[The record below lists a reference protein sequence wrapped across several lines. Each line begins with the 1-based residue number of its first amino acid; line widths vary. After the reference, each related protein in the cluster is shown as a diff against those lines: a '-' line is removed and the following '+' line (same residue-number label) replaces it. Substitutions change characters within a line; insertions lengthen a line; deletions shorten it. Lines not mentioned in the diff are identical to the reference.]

1 LYLTTK
7 NKIERIPQFVIRQLS
22 LFIPEGLMAKIYL
35 VRHGKATAG
44 WGMEKDPGLDD
55 LGRAQ
60 AKAAALT
67 LAPLGPL
74 PIITSPL
81 TRTRETSRPLAE
93 IWDIEPQVEK
103 RVGEIRFPS
112 GNQSSRVQWLQSIM
126 GDKWSNLD
134 PDLKAWRREVIEA
147 LCSCKADSVVFS
159 HFIAINA
166 AVGHATGDDRVVSFR
181 PDNCSITIME
191 AIGNNLLLIERGVEA
206 VTEVR

>member
-1 LYLTTK
+1 
-7 NKIERIPQFVIRQLS
+7 
-22 LFIPEGLMAKIYL
+22 MAKLYL
-35 VRHGKATAG
+35 VRHGNATAG
-44 WGMEKDPGLDD
+44 WGMEKDPVLDD
-55 LGRAQ
+55 LGHAQ
-60 AKAAALT
+60 AKAAAPR

-93 IWDIEPQVEK
+93 IWDIEPRVEK

-112 GNQSSRVQWLQSIM
+112 GSHSSRVQWLQSIM
-126 GDKWSNLD
+126 GDNWSNLD
-134 PDLKAWRREVIEA
+134 SDLKAWRREVIEA
-147 LCSCKADSVVFS
+147 LCSCRADCVVFS

-181 PDNCSITIME
+181 PDNASITIME
-191 AIGNNLLLIERGVEA
+191 TGANTLMLLERGLEA

>member
-1 LYLTTK
+1 
-7 NKIERIPQFVIRQLS
+7 
-22 LFIPEGLMAKIYL
+22 MAKLYL

-55 LGRAQ
+55 LGHAQ

-74 PIITSPL
+74 SIITSPL
-81 TRTRETSRPLAE
+81 TRTRETSKPLAK
-93 IWDIEPQVEK
+93 IWEIEPQVEK

-112 GNQSSRVQWLQSIM
+112 ENSANRVKWLKKIMIDQWP
-126 GDKWSNLD
+126 NLD
-134 PDLKAWRREVIEA
+134 QDLQQWRREVIET
-147 LCSCKADSVVFS
+147 LCACEADCVVFS

-166 AVGHATGDDRVVSFR
+166 AVGHATGDNRVVSFR
-181 PDNCSITIME
+181 PDNCSITTLE
-191 AIGNNLLLIERGVEA
+191 TNGNNLLLIERGAEA

>member
-1 LYLTTK
+1 
-7 NKIERIPQFVIRQLS
+7 
-22 LFIPEGLMAKIYL
+22 MAKIYL

-93 IWDIEPQVEK
+93 IWDIEPQIEK
-103 RVGEIRFPS
+103 RAGEIRFPS

-147 LCSCKADSVVFS
+147 LCSCQADCVVFS

-181 PDNCSITIME
+181 PDNASITIME
-191 AIGNNLLLIERGVEA
+191 TGANTLMLLERGLEA

>member
-1 LYLTTK
+1 
-7 NKIERIPQFVIRQLS
+7 
-22 LFIPEGLMAKIYL
+22 MAKLYL

-44 WGMEKDPGLDD
+44 WGMHKDPGLDD
-55 LGRAQ
+55 LGQAQ
-60 AKAAALT
+60 AKAAART

-81 TRTRETSRPLAE
+81 ARTRETSRPLAE
-93 IWDIEPQVEK
+93 IWGIEPLVEP
-103 RVGEIRFPS
+103 RVGEIRFAS
-112 GNQSSRVQWLQSIM
+112 RNQSSRVQWLQSIM

-134 PDLKAWRREVIEA
+134 PDLKVWRREVIEA
-147 LCSCKADSVVFS
+147 LCACERDCVVFS

-166 AVGHATGDDRVVSFR
+166 AVGHAIGDDRVVSFR

-191 AIGNNLLLIERGVEA
+191 TRVNTLTLLERGVEA

>member
-1 LYLTTK
+1 
-7 NKIERIPQFVIRQLS
+7 
-22 LFIPEGLMAKIYL
+22 MAKLYL

-44 WGMEKDPGLDD
+44 WGIQKDPGLDD
-55 LGRAQ
+55 LGHAQ
-60 AKAAALT
+60 AKTAALT

-93 IWDIEPQVEK
+93 IWGIEPRVEE

-112 GNQSSRVQWLQSIM
+112 GDQSSRVQWLKSIM
-126 GDKWSNLD
+126 GEKWSNLD
-134 PDLKAWRREVIEA
+134 PDLKVWRREVIEA
-147 LCSCKADSVVFS
+147 LCSCVVDSVVFS

-181 PDNCSITIME
+181 PDNASITILE
-191 AIGNNLLLIERGVEA
+191 TNGNSLFLIERGLEA
-206 VTEVR
+206 VTEVG

>member
-1 LYLTTK
+1 
-7 NKIERIPQFVIRQLS
+7 
-22 LFIPEGLMAKIYL
+22 MAKLYL
-35 VRHGKATAG
+35 VRHGKAKAG

-55 LGRAQ
+55 LGQAQ
-60 AKAAALT
+60 VKAAALI

-93 IWDIEPQVEK
+93 IWGIEPRVEL

-112 GNQSSRVQWLQSIM
+112 GNLSNRVQWLHSIM
-126 GDKWSNLD
+126 ADKWSNLD
-134 PDLKAWRREVIEA
+134 PALKVWRRDVTEA
-147 LCSCKADSVVFS
+147 LCSCEADSVVFS

-181 PDNCSITIME
+181 PDNCSITILE
-191 AIGNNLLLIERGVEA
+191 TVANTLALLERGLEA
-206 VTEVR
+206 DTEVR

>member
-1 LYLTTK
+1 MVK
-7 NKIERIPQFVIRQLS
+7 F
-22 LFIPEGLMAKIYL
+22 YL

-60 AKAAALT
+60 AKAATLT
-67 LAPLGPL
+67 LDPLGPL

-81 TRTRETSRPLAE
+81 TRTRETARPLAE

-112 GNQSSRVQWLQSIM
+112 GNQSGRVQWLQSIM

-134 PDLKAWRREVIEA
+134 SDLKVWRRQVIEA
-147 LCSCKADSVVFS
+147 LCSCHADCVVFS

-166 AVGHATGDDRVVSFR
+166 AVGHATEDDRVVFFR
-181 PDNCSITIME
+181 PDNCSITTQE
-191 AIGNNLLLIERGVEA
+191 TNGNNLFLIERGAEA

>member
-1 LYLTTK
+1 
-7 NKIERIPQFVIRQLS
+7 
-22 LFIPEGLMAKIYL
+22 MAKLYL
-35 VRHGKATAG
+35 VRHGKAAAG

-93 IWDIEPQVEK
+93 IWGIEARVEP
-103 RVGEIRFPS
+103 RVGEIRFPC
-112 GNQSSRVQWLQSIM
+112 GNQAGRVQWLQNIM
-126 GDKWSNLD
+126 GDNWSNLD
-134 PDLKAWRREVIEA
+134 PDLKVWRREVIEA
-147 LCSCKADSVVFS
+147 LCSFEGDSVVFT

-166 AVGHATGDDRVVSFR
+166 AVGHAAGDDRVVSFR
-181 PDNCSITIME
+181 PDNCSITAME
-191 AIGNNLLLIERGVEA
+191 TIGDNITLVKRGDEA
-206 VTEVR
+206 DTKVD